1 VDRPREVVVF
11 EVAGRRHG
19 LAAGDVQELLRAALP
34 APLPG
39 APAAVEGVLNL
50 RGRAVPVVDVRRRFG
65 LPPRDLEPTDH
76 LIVTRAAGRLIALRV
91 DRVVD
96 ILRLGPADVEP
107 GASLAPGGGVA
118 WVAKTA
124 DGLVLVHG
132 PSAFLSP
139 AEADAAAAPPAPHA

>member
-1 VDRPREVVVF
+1 VDGPREVVVF

-19 LAAGDVQELLRAALP
+19 LAVDDVQELLRAALP

-65 LPPRDLEPTDH
+65 LPSREIEPTDH

-91 DRVVD
+91 DRAVD
-96 ILRLGPADVEP
+96 LLRLGPADVEP
-107 GASLAPGGGVA
+107 AADLALGGGVA
-118 WVAKTA
+118 WVAKLA
-124 DGLVLVHG
+124 DGLVLVHA

-139 AEADAAAAPPAPHA
+139 AEADAVAAHA